1 MDRTVLWN
9 ELERSPFIGRHLW
22 EKETLTMRMRDEE
35 VGGGKAPEKGNKL
48 SYDVRRDINKGT
60 INNHVNVQLSS

>member
-1 MDRTVLWN
+1 
-9 ELERSPFIGRHLW
+9 
-22 EKETLTMRMRDEE
+22 MRDEE
-35 VGGGKAPEKGNKL
+35 VGGGKAPEKGNKV